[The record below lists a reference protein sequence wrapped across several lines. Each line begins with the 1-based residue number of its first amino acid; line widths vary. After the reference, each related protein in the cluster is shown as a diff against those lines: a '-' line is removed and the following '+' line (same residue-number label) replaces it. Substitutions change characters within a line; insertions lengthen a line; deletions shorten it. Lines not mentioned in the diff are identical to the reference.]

1 MTSAYFDATTG
12 AIPLSGTIT
21 EIVNVANARQMA
33 LMIPVV
39 TSGQL
44 FLQAGATFSPGND
57 PLSADMLRV
66 WDTASQGTFFANIAA
81 GSLAMD
87 ITPFVQGFSH
97 IRIELEN
104 AQAAARNITILTKT

>member
-1 MTSAYFDATTG
+1 MTSAYFDATSG
-12 AIPLSGTIT
+12 VVPLSGTISG
-21 EIVNVANARQMA
+21 IVNIANARQIA
-33 LMIPVV
+33 LSIPVV

-44 FLQAGATFSPGND
+44 FLHGGATFSAGND

-66 WDTASQGTFFANIAA
+66 WDTTSQGSFFADIAA
-81 GSLAMD
+81 GSLVMD

-104 AQAAARNITILTKT
+104 DQAAARNIVVLTKT